1 MFLIHE
7 VLGEDSKIFD
17 IDETP
22 SAAGLY
28 ERINQNPDEI
38 EGESFY
44 TSVLKKYLAVQN
56 ENPQLVQSL
65 KDFPARVKVSKQGE
79 QNELLVFFKKGRLYV
94 QGMAYSDTTD
104 NSPFNASFEQVF
116 DRVKCTDQEP
126 KKALSDN
133 FWEAYKDIK
142 NFREEFTEYAGAK
155 SLEATATNNLKTIQK
170 HAWQEIRPLLPFVKV
185 LLDDIHNYGTLSDYT
200 LRRITNLQ
208 PLIENKR
215 KEAVEELA
223 ALKQE
228 LGEDYM
234 QSANQKKTQVKKEI
248 IIAIENQSL

>member
-1 MFLIHE
+1 M
-7 VLGEDSKIFD
+7 K
-17 IDETP
+17 
-22 SAAGLY
+22 
-28 ERINQNPDEI
+28 
-38 EGESFY
+38 Y
-44 TSVLKKYLAVQN
+44 T
-56 ENPQLVQSL
+56 
-65 KDFPARVKVSKQGE
+65 
-79 QNELLVFFKKGRLYV
+79 
-94 QGMAYSDTTD
+94 DTAD
-104 NSPFNASFEQVF
+104 NSPFNASFEEVF

-142 NFREEFTEYAGAK
+142 NFREEFAEHAGAK
-155 SLEATATNNLKTIQK
+155 SLEATATNNIKIIQK
-170 HAWQEIRPLLPFVKV
+170 HAWQEIQSLVPFVTA
-185 LLDDIHNYGTLSDYT
+185 LLDDIRNYGTLSDYT

-208 PLIENKR
+208 PLDESKR
-215 KEAVEELA
+215 KEAVQELT